1 MQSDTFWPVAQENVE
16 LGIRARIGCR
26 EKSPTTASGNE
37 SDLQDGHVSDISL
50 ATAVGSADES
60 NGVRFPRPRPVNPY
74 LPNHLLS
81 GRTLQYR
88 LSGYVGR
95 RFGTFSS
102 EAEIQTG
109 TLPGIPRHSGP
120 LSEFQKIPGTA
131 DCASTDRACMP

>member
-1 MQSDTFWPVAQENVE
+1 M
-16 LGIRARIGCR
+16 
-26 EKSPTTASGNE
+26 
-37 SDLQDGHVSDISL
+37 
-50 ATAVGSADES
+50 
-60 NGVRFPRPRPVNPY
+60 NPY

-81 GRTLQYR
+81 GQSLQYR

-95 RFGTFSS
+95 GFGTFPS

-120 LSEFQKIPGTA
+120 LREFRKMPGTT